1 MTRSSTFLLLA
12 GLCLVPGAAY
22 AGPYDDLSEHRSVT
36 RDFAPNGSKDERGCI
51 PMCNEDES
59 PCDPI
64 QYKTADGR
72 CRDPFH
78 VR

>member
-1 MTRSSTFLLLA
+1 MTRFGTFLLLA
-12 GLCLVPGAAY
+12 GLVLVPGAAY
-22 AGPYDDLSEHRSVT
+22 AGPYDDVSEHRSVT
-36 RDFAPNGSKDERGCI
+36 RDFAPGGSQDGGACI
-51 PMCNEDES
+51 LMCNEDES